1 MRSYGSLQD
10 DATAEGRR
18 PVGAARA
25 QAGRS
30 LLAAALCLVGCSGSG
45 TTNHHPFWQRARGDF
60 RARIEV
66 EGSESHL
73 APRAPGVIARTEA
86 AGRLVS
92 HGTSALQGFLYR
104 LELRRDDGSSIA
116 VHYRMGEG
124 ERLPFESGARLR
136 VRVLQR
142 RHVEDDGEDSAL
154 LIWLRSRGPA
164 SEDGLAA
171 RSERLVVVGQSR
183 AIVGRDELPLVLH
196 GGVATDVP
204 VYYRTSVLGNDCEET
219 HVHAWFR
226 LANDVTARRALGF
239 RHDLDARRFAP
250 GSRITLSD
258 RDDAWNVLLLENR
271 LTVSSSCRL
280 PSEPAWSFVAVAE
293 AITSPTAARARLPTP
308 VAPVAPSNASDPPRD
323 R

>member
-1 MRSYGSLQD
+1 MRSYANLRD
-10 DATAEGRR
+10 LEAAEGRR
-18 PVGAARA
+18 PVGVVRTPAARA
-25 QAGRS
+25 VA
-30 LLAAALCLVGCSGSG
+30 AAALCLLGCSGSG
-45 TTNHHPFWQRARGDF
+45 NINHHPFWQRARGDF

-73 APRAPGVIARTEA
+73 APRAPGVTARTEV

-92 HGTSALQGFLYR
+92 HGVSALQGHLYQF
-104 LELRRDDGSSIA
+104 ELRRDDGSSVA

-124 ERLPFESGARLR
+124 ERLPFQDGARLR

-154 LIWLRSRGPA
+154 LIWQRSWGPA
-164 SEDGLAA
+164 GEEALAT
-171 RSERLVVVGQSR
+171 RSERLVVVAQSR

-196 GGVATDVP
+196 GVMATDTP
-204 VYYRTSVLGNDCEET
+204 VYYRTSILGNDCEET
-219 HVHAWFR
+219 HAHAWFR
-226 LANDVTARRALGF
+226 LNADVTARRALGY
-239 RHDLDARRFAP
+239 RNDLDARRFAP
-250 GSRITLSD
+250 GSRLTLSD

-293 AITSPTAARARLPTP
+293 AIASPQATLRREPAQVTSPA
-308 VAPVAPSNASDPPRD
+308 SGGASDPPRD